1 MGQSRPQPV
10 WHLRPGFPKQI
21 KGFDAYEGIYA
32 DSKQWLANGWLDYF
46 APQLY
51 WAIAPPEQSFSA
63 LLKWWADENK
73 RSRHLWPGIAST
85 KVGGAWRPEEIF
97 QQIQISRQLSNGHIY
112 WNMGSLMR
120 NKAGWADLLAQAVY
134 AEPALVPAS
143 PWLDDKPPGKPQFTL
158 TNAAVSGEATIHWQP
173 TGEEKPWLWLVQT
186 KAAGQWRTEILP
198 GNRTVKP
205 NEAVRVLPEVV
216 AVTAVDRCGNASPTA
231 LLELKK
237 TVQTPAGR

>member
-1 MGQSRPQPV
+1 MPTKESMRTPN
-10 WHLRPGFPKQI
+10 
-21 KGFDAYEGIYA
+21 
-32 DSKQWLANGWLDYF
+32 NGWLTVGLIIL
-46 APQLY
+46 PRSSY
-51 WAIAPPEQSFSA
+51 WAIAPPEQKVFRPYSNGGRMKTKEAGIFGRGLLPPKWAGLGDPKKSFSKFKSA
-63 LLKWWADENK
+63 GSYPMVTSTGIWAV
-73 RSRHLWPGIAST
+73 SCAT
-85 KVGGAWRPEEIF
+85 K
-97 QQIQISRQLSNGHIY
+97 L
-112 WNMGSLMR
+112 
-120 NKAGWADLLAQAVY
+120 AGPTLLAQAVY

-186 KAAGQWRTEILP
+186 KTAGQWRTEILP